1 MITAELANS
10 YNRDVFAFPGRINDE
25 FSQGCNFLIKT
36 HRANLITK
44 VEDIEYIMGWS
55 RDMVLPAN
63 PQLSMPLNLSV
74 DEQIVANVLSLK
86 GSVAVDEL
94 SFLTGLQQSKLA
106 ATLLGMEMQGTIISL
121 PGKVYKWV

>member
-1 MITAELANS
+1 
-10 YNRDVFAFPGRINDE
+10 
-25 FSQGCNFLIKT
+25 
-36 HRANLITK
+36 
-44 VEDIEYIMGWS
+44 
-55 RDMVLPAN
+55 MVLPAN